1 MNYKHLHYFMQ
12 VAQAGSVTRASEL
25 LHLTPQTIS
34 GQIQLLEEAL
44 GAPLFSKSGRG
55 LTLTENGR
63 LVLAYAEDIFA
74 LGAELTAAVRDQ
86 PKNGRT
92 LEFRV
97 GVADALPKS
106 IAYRLIEP
114 ATQLPEP
121 VRVVCREWKL
131 DALLAELALHTLD
144 LVISDAPIPSR
155 VSVRAF
161 SHRLGASTVSFFATA
176 ALRAR
181 LSGPF
186 PACLNDAPMLMPGED
201 SAVAQRLR
209 AWFRTTSLRP
219 RIVGE
224 FDDSALAKEF
234 GRRGAGIFV
243 GPTVL
248 AKEIETQHHVKMI
261 GVADQV
267 VVEFF
272 AISVERR
279 VSHPCVLAITNA
291 ARVELFAS
299 PAASSRNVVKTGAN
313 RA

>member
-34 GQIQLLEEAL
+34 GQIQLLEDAL

-55 LTLTENGR
+55 LMLTENGR
-63 LVLAYAEDIFA
+63 LVLGYAEDIFA
-74 LGAELTAAVRDQ
+74 LGSELTAAVRDQ
-86 PKNGRT
+86 PKNGRMI
-92 LEFRV
+92 EFRV

-131 DALLAELALHTLD
+131 DSLLAELALHQLD
-144 LVISDAPIPSR
+144 LVLSDAPIPSR
-155 VSVRAF
+155 VSVRAY
-161 SHRLGASTVSFFATA
+161 SHRLGASTMSFFATA
-176 ALRAR
+176 ELKAR
-181 LSGPF
+181 LPTRF
-186 PACLNDAPMLMPGED
+186 PLCLNDAPMLMPGED
-201 SAVAQRLR
+201 SAAAQRLR
-209 AWFRTTSLRP
+209 AWFRSKALRP

-248 AKEIETQHHVKMI
+248 AREIEAQHHVKMI
-261 GVADQV
+261 GVAEDV

-279 VSHPCVLAITNA
+279 VSHPCVVAITNA
-291 ARVELFAS
+291 ARGELFAS
-299 PAASSRNVVKTGAN
+299 AGASK
-313 RA
+313 